1 MKIPFTVD
9 QFLAV
14 FQNYN
19 EAIWPAQVVAYVLGA
34 LAVMLA
40 FKKTNVAGRVI
51 SLILVLFWL
60 WMGTVYHIAYFS
72 AINKAAYVFGAAFL
86 AQGLLFFIFGVV
98 KPRLVFQFKPD
109 FYSFIG
115 LAFILYAMVIYPV
128 IGYFLGHGYPRSPC
142 FGVAPCPATIF
153 TFGMLLGADKK
164 VPKVVL
170 IIPLLWSIIG
180 FFAALSL
187 SVREDFGLLAA
198 GVVGAVSIV
207 LRDRRR

>member
-1 MKIPFTVD
+1 MKLPFTVE

-14 FQNYN
+14 FQSYN

-40 FKKTNVAGRVI
+40 LRKTGAAGRII
-51 SLILVLFWL
+51 SLILVLFWV
-60 WMGTVYHIAYFS
+60 WMGAVYHIAYFS
-72 AINKAAYVFGAAFL
+72 AINKAAYVFGAAFVI
-86 AQGLLFFIFGVV
+86 QGLLFLILGIIT
-98 KPRLVFQFKPD
+98 PRLTFQFKPD
-109 FYSFIG
+109 FYSFTG
-115 LAFILYAMVIYPV
+115 LIFILYAMVIYPV
-128 IGYFLGHGYPRSPC
+128 LGYFLGHGYPRSPS

-153 TFGMLLGADKK
+153 TFGILLWADKK

-187 SVREDFGLLAA
+187 SVREDIGLVVA
-198 GVVGAVSIV
+198 GVAGTVLIV
-207 LRDRRR
+207 IRDRRR

>member
-1 MKIPFTVD
+1 MKLPFTVE

-19 EAIWPAQVVAYVLGA
+19 EAIWPAQIVAYVLGA

-40 FKKTNVAGRVI
+40 FKKTNAAGRII

-60 WMGTVYHIAYFS
+60 WMGSVYHIAYFS
-72 AINKAAYVFGAAFL
+72 AINKAAYVFGAAFIV
-86 AQGLLFFIFGVV
+86 QGLLFFIYGVA
-98 KPRLVFQFKPD
+98 KPRLTFQFKPD
-109 FYSFIG
+109 FYSFTG
-115 LAFILYAMVIYPV
+115 LIFILYAMVIYPV
-128 IGYFLGHGYPRSPC
+128 LGYFLGHGYPRSPG

-153 TFGMLLGADKK
+153 TFGMLLGTDKK

-180 FFAALSL
+180 FFAAMSL
-187 SVREDFGLLAA
+187 SVREDFGLVVA
-198 GVVGAVSIV
+198 GVVGTALIV
-207 LRDRRR
+207 IRDRRR